1 MEVELPM
8 TLRIEPLPGTNDV
21 VAFVYGPI
29 VLAGRLG
36 REGLAPGNQIIVN
49 ERESGNMLNA
59 AVEVPVLAG
68 DRAKL
73 PNANPRRTR
82 TTR

>member
-1 MEVELPM
+1 ML
-8 TLRIEPLPGTNDV
+8 

-49 ERESGNMLNA
+49 ERESGNMLKADVDGPDARWRPDDADVTNHA
-59 AVEVPVLAG
+59 GPAGSADVPHEW
-68 DRAKL
+68 
-73 PNANPRRTR
+73 PRPAS
-82 TTR
+82 